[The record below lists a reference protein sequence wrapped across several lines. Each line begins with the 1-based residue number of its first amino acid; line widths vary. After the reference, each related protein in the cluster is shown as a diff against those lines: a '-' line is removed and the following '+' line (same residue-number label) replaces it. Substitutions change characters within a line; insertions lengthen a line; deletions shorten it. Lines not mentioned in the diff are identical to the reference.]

1 MLKYLPVI
9 FTALAFI
16 FIERAGRWLRV
27 IYLKSIQHKVSID
40 YSKEVILRYAYW
52 SHFVLY
58 ILLIFFF
65 YCMTQA
71 ALYHLNST
79 KILEMFLLTSFI
91 PLFVVFALVPRL
103 KVRVIIGIGR
113 QLKYQNGTIHS
124 DQIVKYSCDGYN
136 FQITKKNGTL
146 SKIPATL
153 KHSEIVMAF
162 LEDAVR
168 HNQKYV

>member
-103 KVRVIIGIGR
+103 KVRVIIG
-113 QLKYQNGTIHS
+113 
-124 DQIVKYSCDGYN
+124 
-136 FQITKKNGTL
+136 
-146 SKIPATL
+146 
-153 KHSEIVMAF
+153 M
-162 LEDAVR
+162 ED
-168 HNQKYV
+168 N